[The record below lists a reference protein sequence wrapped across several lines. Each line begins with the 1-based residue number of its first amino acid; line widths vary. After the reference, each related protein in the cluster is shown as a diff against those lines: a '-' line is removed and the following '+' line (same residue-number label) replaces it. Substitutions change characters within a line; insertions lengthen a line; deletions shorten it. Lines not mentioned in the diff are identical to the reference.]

1 MRLSVKVAGWFIFA
15 NMAMMSAP
23 GAVVVTLGLWPLRP
37 WLPPMAHDGGFN
49 LTVLAGYLWPI
60 GMPFVVWALDRWKPR
75 WGTWVYRG
83 SVALA
88 LYVWAIL
95 VTLLTLLMVADWV
108 PMTTA
113 SGQRLQLD
121 HSSDIKG
128 TDADNNGIRDDI
140 DAWIAAQP
148 ITDEQKKA
156 ACQMAR
162 AQQATL
168 MADLTDKAALDQ
180 LGDRTMRGV
189 DCLADR
195 FEPDYQTGLDLSA
208 KIEAITANTI
218 ERAKQ
223 YNAYNRSSS
232 GGSGRLPKGDNCE
245 P

>member
-15 NMAMMSAP
+15 NMATMSAP
-23 GAVVVTLGLWPLRP
+23 GMIVVGLGGWPLQH

-49 LTVLAGYLWPI
+49 LTMLAGFLWPI

-75 WGTWVYRG
+75 CSVDIYSA

-113 SGQRLQLD
+113 AGQQLQLD
-121 HSSDIKG
+121 HSRGVKG
-128 TDADNNGIRDDI
+128 LDTDNNGIRDDI

-148 ITDEQKKA
+148 ITEEQKKA
-156 ACQMAR
+156 ARQMAR

-168 MADLTDKAALDQ
+168 MADLTDKVALNQ
-180 LGDRTMRGV
+180 LGRV
-189 DCLADR
+189 
-195 FEPDYQTGLDLSA
+195 
-208 KIEAITANTI
+208 NT
-218 ERAKQ
+218 
-223 YNAYNRSSS
+223 N
-232 GGSGRLPKGDNCE
+232 
-245 P
+245 